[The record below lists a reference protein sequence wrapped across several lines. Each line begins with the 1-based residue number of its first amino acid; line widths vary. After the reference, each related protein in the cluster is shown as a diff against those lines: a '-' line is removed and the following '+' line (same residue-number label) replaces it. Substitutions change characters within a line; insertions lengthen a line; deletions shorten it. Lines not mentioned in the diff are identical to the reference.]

1 MRFAAFKTWLSRGI
15 YPRIFVPILLTI
27 LAVSLLRYLWLVQL
41 ERQQAEQRVA
51 LSLKYLE
58 HYLLP
63 QLAVASDSPDQMQ
76 HLLDREAAFNPGIQ
90 RLQWQTD
97 GFLVRVKNPVLA
109 TAVPAWFSDWVNLKP
124 VSQALMVSLGA
135 ARQGQLVLE
144 LDPRSEVARLWA
156 MAGTQLQIAALNIG
170 VILGLLTLL
179 LQANTRLLRR
189 LTQSTERFSAGEL
202 GTRMA
207 VAGTLEACAVA
218 KTFNGMATQVQSLVT
233 TLRSNQCQQNAQLHF
248 SRQLVDAFPL
258 PVFLR
263 SNQGDCLRVN
273 KAWEQL
279 FDTPASAVV
288 GSPMSSDFAALPN
301 ERTANERRAYPRID
315 NEILV
320 RVANAQL
327 REMAY
332 FNAPFTDVDGQVAGT
347 IGTLV
352 DITERKLA
360 QEALLAEKERA
371 EVTLSSIGDGVITTD
386 PHGAIETINEVAQ
399 FLTGFSQAQ
408 AQGRPLAE
416 VFKLQG
422 NATEPNALLQ
432 APEVDSAV
440 QAQQQ
445 VLLHRSGDRFAIEFT
460 AAPIRKPNGTI
471 VGTVLVFRDLTQTRE
486 LMHQISWQTRHDP
499 LTGLDNRA
507 ALAERLTH
515 GLFMARQD
523 NYLLAVCLLDLDH
536 FQQINDRYGAWTGD
550 RLLKEVAARLS
561 AAAAPPDAVARLGGD
576 EFALLIGGLP
586 DLAAIR
592 ARVQQVLAQLAQP
605 YAIDDSVILISASAG
620 VAIFPSDD
628 ANPDTLLRHADQAMW
643 QAKHTGRNCLH
654 VFDTRHDQEVQTLY
668 SRQARLGQAI
678 TAGELRLYYQPK
690 VHLRTGEVF
699 GMEALVRWQHPEQGL
714 LGPGQFLP
722 WIEDNDLCVDV
733 GEWVMREAL
742 AQMWRWSV
750 QGHHWTVSVN
760 IAARHFHRCDFV
772 SRLRAILQEYPMVLP
787 SQLELEIL
795 ESAALEDMQHM
806 RQVMQESQALGVRF
820 ALDDFG
826 TGYAS
831 LSYLKCL
838 PAETI
843 KIDQSFVQGVLDNQE
858 DITLVS
864 AIVALAQAF
873 ERDVLAEGVE
883 TIAQG
888 QRLLA
893 LGCERAQGF
902 GIARPMP
909 AQDVAAFALGYNNPF
924 CDPPGDALIH
934 SATLV

>member
-1 MRFAAFKTWLSRGI
+1 MRIADFKTWLSRGT
-15 YPRIFVPILLTI
+15 YPRIFVPILLII
-27 LAVSLLRYLWLVQL
+27 LVVSLLRYHWLVQG
-41 ERQQAEQRVA
+41 EREQAEQRVA
-51 LSLKYLE
+51 LNLQHLA

-63 QLAVASDSPDQMQ
+63 QLTLAGESPDQVRR
-76 HLLDREAAFNPGIQ
+76 LLDREAAFNPWIE
-90 RLQWQTD
+90 RLQWQSD
-97 GFLVRVKNPVLA
+97 SLLALAENPRRA
-109 TAVPAWFSDWVNLKP
+109 TNVPAWFDAWVDLKP
-124 VSQALMVSLGA
+124 SSQALVVPLISP
-135 ARQGQLVLE
+135 RQGVLVLQV
-144 LDPRSEVARLWA
+144 DAGVEVAKIWA
-156 MAGTQLQIAALNIG
+156 TVAQQLKVTAINI
-170 VILGLLTLL
+170 VLILGLLTLL
-179 LQANTRLLRR
+179 LRVNARMLRR
-189 LTQSTERFSAGEL
+189 LSEATQRFSAGEL

-207 VAGTLEACAVA
+207 EAGTLESRAVA
-218 KTFNGMATQVQSLVT
+218 KTFNGMAAQIQGLVT
-233 TLRSNQCQQNAQLHF
+233 SLRSNQRQQDEQLHF
-248 SRQLVDAFPL
+248 TRQLVDAFPL

-263 SNQGDCLRVN
+263 SNQGACLGVN

-288 GSPMSSDFAALPN
+288 GDPMSSDFVALPN
-301 ERTANERRAYPRID
+301 ERTANERRTYPRND

-320 RVANAQL
+320 RAANAQL

-332 FNAPFTDVDGQVAGT
+332 FKAPYTDIDGKVAGT

-386 PHGAIETINEVAQ
+386 PIGAIETINEVAQ

-408 AQGRPLAE
+408 AQGRLLAE

-422 NATEPNALLQ
+422 TATEPDALLQ

-445 VLLHRSGDRFAIEFT
+445 VLLHRSGERYAIEFT
-460 AAPIRKPNGTI
+460 AAPIRKPDGTV

-515 GLFMARQD
+515 GLFKARQD
-523 NYLLAVCLLDLDH
+523 KYPLAVCLLDLDH
-536 FQQINDRYGAWTGD
+536 FQQINDRYGSRIGD
-550 RLLKEVAARLS
+550 RLLKEVATRLS

-586 DLAAIR
+586 DVAAIR
-592 ARVQQVLAQLAQP
+592 ARVQQVLAQLAHP
-605 YAIDDSVILISASAG
+605 YAIDDSVILITASAG
-620 VAIFPSDD
+620 VAVFPFDD

-643 QAKHTGRNCLH
+643 QAKHTGRNCMH
-654 VFDTRHDQEVQTLY
+654 VFDAGHDQEVQTLY
-668 SRQARLGQAI
+668 TRQARLGQAI

-690 VHLRTGEVF
+690 VHLRTGKVF
-699 GMEALVRWQHPEQGL
+699 GMEALLRWQHPEQGL
-714 LGPGQFLP
+714 LGPGYFLP

-742 AQMWRWSV
+742 AQMWRWNV
-750 QGHHWTVSVN
+750 QGHHWAVSVN
-760 IAARHFHRCDFV
+760 IAARHFHRSDFV

-826 TGYAS
+826 TGYSS

-843 KIDQSFVQGVLDNQE
+843 KIDQSFVQGVLDDRE

-864 AIVALAQAF
+864 AIVALARAF
-873 ERDVLAEGVE
+873 DREVLAEGVE

-893 LGCERAQGF
+893 LGCEQAQGF

-909 AQDVAAFALGYNNPF
+909 AHDVAAFALGYKNVF
-924 CDPPGDALIH
+924 SVPPGGALTCPE
-934 SATLV
+934 ATG

>member
-1 MRFAAFKTWLSRGI
+1 
-15 YPRIFVPILLTI
+15 V
-27 LAVSLLRYLWLVQL
+27 LVL
-41 ERQQAEQRVA
+41 
-51 LSLKYLE
+51 
-58 HYLLP
+58 
-63 QLAVASDSPDQMQ
+63 
-76 HLLDREAAFNPGIQ
+76 
-90 RLQWQTD
+90 
-97 GFLVRVKNPVLA
+97 VKNPAHAAIAPEWFSRWINLTLPSKA
-109 TAVPAWFSDWVNLKP
+109 FAVP
-124 VSQALMVSLGA
+124 LGA
-135 ARQGQLVLE
+135 GRQGQLVV
-144 LDPRSEVARLWA
+144 DVDSSSEVANVWDIVGR
-156 MAGTQLQIAALNIG
+156 QFQISLLNIAL
-170 VILGLLTLL
+170 ILGLLTLL
-179 LQANTRLLRR
+179 LRANARMLSRL
-189 LTQSTERFSAGEL
+189 SKATERFSAGEL
-202 GTRMA
+202 GTRMTET
-207 VAGTLEACAVA
+207 GTLEARAVA
-218 KTFNGMATQVQSLVT
+218 KTFNSMAAQVQSLVVS
-233 TLRSNQCQQNAQLHF
+233 LRSNQRQQDEQLHLT
-248 SRQLVDAFPL
+248 RQLVDAFPL

-263 SNQGDCLRVN
+263 STQGECLGVN

-279 FDTPASAVV
+279 FDTSAADVV
-288 GSPMSSDFAALPN
+288 GDPMSSDFVALPS
-301 ERTANERRAYPRID
+301 ERAAGERRTYPRHD

-320 RVANAQL
+320 RAAHAQL

-332 FNAPFTDVDGQVAGT
+332 FKAPFTDIDGKVTGT

-386 PHGAIETINEVAQ
+386 PFGAIETINEVAQ
-399 FLTGFSQAQ
+399 FLTGYSQAQ

-416 VFKLQG
+416 VFQLQG
-422 NATEPNALLQ
+422 SATEPVALLQ
-432 APEVDSAV
+432 APEVDAAV

-445 VLLHRSGDRFAIEFT
+445 VLVHRSGERYAIEFT
-460 AAPIRKPNGTI
+460 AAPIRKPNGTE

-499 LTGLDNRA
+499 LTGLDNRV

-515 GLFMARQD
+515 SLFTARKEQ
-523 NYLLAVCLLDLDH
+523 YLLAVCLLDLDH
-536 FQQINDRYGAWTGD
+536 FQQINDRHGSWTGD
-550 RLLKEVAARLS
+550 RLLKEVATRLS

-592 ARVQQVLAQLAQP
+592 TRVQQVLAQLAEP
-605 YAIDDSVILISASAG
+605 YAIDDSVILITASAG

-654 VFDTRHDQEVQTLY
+654 VFDADRDQEVQTLY
-668 SRQARLGQAI
+668 IRQARLRQAI
-678 TAGELRLYYQPK
+678 AAGELRLYYQPK
-690 VHLRTGEVF
+690 VHLRTGVVF
-699 GMEALVRWQHPEQGL
+699 GMEALLRWQHPEQGL
-714 LGPGQFLP
+714 LGPGHFLP

-742 AQMWRWSV
+742 AQMRRWSA
-750 QGHHWTVSVN
+750 QGHQWAVSVN
-760 IAARHFHRCDFV
+760 IAARHFHRSDFV
-772 SRLRAILQEYPMVLP
+772 SRLRGILQEFPMVLP

-826 TGYAS
+826 TGYSS
-831 LSYLKCL
+831 LSYLKRL

-843 KIDQSFVQGVLDNQE
+843 KIDQSFVQGVLDDRE

-864 AIVALAQAF
+864 AIVALSQAF

-893 LGCERAQGF
+893 LGCELAQGF

-909 AQDVAAFALGYNNPF
+909 AQDVAAFVLGYQNIF
-924 CDPPGDALIH
+924 DDAADDALLA
-934 SATLV
+934 SGPAA

>member
-1 MRFAAFKTWLSRGI
+1 ML
-15 YPRIFVPILLTI
+15 V
-27 LAVSLLRYLWLVQL
+27 VSLMRYHLLL
-41 ERQQAEQRVA
+41 KSERIEAQQRIG
-51 LSLKYLE
+51 LSLAHLE
-58 HYLLP
+58 HYLVP
-63 QLAVASDSPDQMQ
+63 QLATAGNFPDQVQ
-76 HLLDREAAFNPGIQ
+76 LALDREGRFNPWIE

-97 GFLVRVKNPVLA
+97 SFLVLVTG
-109 TAVPAWFSDWVNLKP
+109 TAPSAPAPLWFSNWLDLQRQSKTLTV
-124 VSQALMVSLGA
+124 LMGA
-135 ARQGQLVLE
+135 GHQGRLVV
-144 LDPRSEVARLWA
+144 DVDASSEVARIWDTV
-156 MAGTQLQIAALNIG
+156 GKQLKISVLNIAM
-170 VILGLLTLL
+170 ILGLLTLL
-179 LQANTRLLRR
+179 LRANARMLGRLSQAAD
-189 LTQSTERFSAGEL
+189 RFKGGEL
-202 GTRMA
+202 NTRMA
-207 VAGTLEACAVA
+207 ETGTLEARALA
-218 KTFNGMATQVQSLVT
+218 QTFNSMAAQVQSLVT
-233 TLRSNQCQQNAQLHF
+233 SLQSHQRQQEEQLHF
-248 SRQLVDAFPL
+248 TRQLVNAFPL

-263 SNQGDCLRVN
+263 STQGECLGVN

-279 FDTPASAVV
+279 FNTSASDVV
-288 GSPMSSDFAALPN
+288 GDPMSSDFVALHS
-301 ERTANERRAYPRID
+301 ERASGERRTYPRQD

-320 RVANAQL
+320 RAAHAQL

-332 FNAPFTDVDGQVAGT
+332 FKASFTDIDGKVAGT

-360 QEALLAEKERA
+360 QEALVTEKERA

-386 PHGAIETINEVAQ
+386 PFGAIETINEVAQ
-399 FLTGFSQAQ
+399 FLTGYSQAQ
-408 AQGRPLAE
+408 AQGRPLSE

-422 NATEPNALLQ
+422 ATAEPDALLQ

-440 QAQQQ
+440 QTQQQ
-445 VLLHRSGDRFAIEFT
+445 VLVHRSGERYAIEFT
-460 AAPIRKPNGTI
+460 AAPIRKPNGAS

-486 LMHQISWQTRHDP
+486 LMHQISWQARHDP
-499 LTGLDNRA
+499 LTGLDNRV

-515 GLFMARQD
+515 GLFMARRD
-523 NYLLAVCLLDLDH
+523 NYPLAVCLLDLDH
-536 FQQINDRYGAWTGD
+536 FQQINDRYGSWMGD

-561 AAAAPPDAVARLGGD
+561 AIAAPPDAVARLGGD

-605 YAIDDSVILISASAG
+605 YAIDDSVILITASAG

-628 ANPDTLLRHADQAMW
+628 ASPDTLLRHADQAMW

-654 VFDTRHDQEVQTLY
+654 VFDAGRDLEVQTLY
-668 SRQARLGQAI
+668 TRQARLGQAI
-678 TAGELRLYYQPK
+678 TSGELRLYYQPK
-690 VHLRTGEVF
+690 VHLRTGQVV
-699 GMEALVRWQHPEQGL
+699 GMEALLRWQHPEQGL
-714 LGPGQFLP
+714 LGPNHFLP
-722 WIEDNDLCVDV
+722 WIKDNELCVDV
-733 GEWVMREAL
+733 GEWVIREAL
-742 AQMWRWSV
+742 TQMRRWSA
-750 QGHHWTVSVN
+750 QGHHWAISVN
-760 IAARHFHRCDFV
+760 IASRHFHRSDFV
-772 SRLRAILQEYPMVLP
+772 SRLRGILQEYPMVLP

-795 ESAALEDMQHM
+795 ESAALDDMQHM

-826 TGYAS
+826 TGYSS
-831 LSYLKCL
+831 LSYLKRL

-843 KIDQSFVQGVLDNQE
+843 KIDQSFVQGVLDDQE

-893 LGCERAQGF
+893 LGCELAQGY

-909 AQDVAAFALGYNNPF
+909 AQDVAAFARGYKNIFTELLCDAHRSSVVSPLGADVVENA
-924 CDPPGDALIH
+924 GL
-934 SATLV
+934 

>member
-1 MRFAAFKTWLSRGI
+1 MRIADFKTWLSRGT
-15 YPRIFVPILLTI
+15 YPRLFVPILLII
-27 LAVSLLRYLWLVQL
+27 LAVTLVRYHLLMQS
-41 ERQQAEQRVA
+41 ERQEAQQRLA
-51 LSLKYLE
+51 LSLQHLE

-63 QLAVASDSPDQMQ
+63 QLAVAGDFPDQVQ
-76 HLLDREAAFNPGIQ
+76 RLLDHEAAFNPWIE

-97 GFLVRVKNPVLA
+97 GFLVLVKHPVRA
-109 TAVPAWFSDWVNLKP
+109 SAVPAWFSAWVDMEPFSQTLV
-124 VSQALMVSLGA
+124 VSMGA
-135 ARQGQLVLE
+135 AREGQLVLDGNAGPE
-144 LDPRSEVARLWA
+144 LVKIWA
-156 MAGTQLQIAALNIG
+156 TVGKQLQITALNI
-170 VILGLLTLL
+170 VMILGLLTLL
-179 LQANTRLLRR
+179 LRANARMLNRL
-189 LTQSTERFSAGEL
+189 SKATERFRAGEL

-207 VAGTLEACAVA
+207 EAGTLESRAVA
-218 KTFNGMATQVQSLVT
+218 KTFNGMAAQVQGLVT
-233 TLRSNQCQQNAQLHF
+233 SLQSNQRQQEEQLHF
-248 SRQLVDAFPL
+248 TRQLVDAFPL

-263 SNQGDCLRVN
+263 SNEGECLGVN

-279 FDTPASAVV
+279 FDTTASDVL
-288 GSPMSSDFAALPN
+288 GDPMSSDFVALPT
-301 ERTANERRAYPRID
+301 ERPAGERRVYPRND

-320 RVANAQL
+320 RAAHAQL

-332 FNAPFTDVDGQVAGT
+332 FKAPFTDMDGKVAGT

-386 PHGAIETINEVAQ
+386 PVGAIETINEVAQ

-408 AQGRPLAE
+408 AHGRPLAE

-422 NATEPNALLQ
+422 TATEPGVLMQ

-445 VLLHRSGDRFAIEFT
+445 VLLHRSGERYAIEFT
-460 AAPIRKPNGTI
+460 AAPIRKPNGTV

-499 LTGLDNRA
+499 LTGLDNRV

-523 NYLLAVCLLDLDH
+523 NYPLAVCLLDLDH
-536 FQQINDRYGAWTGD
+536 FQHINDRHGSWTGD
-550 RLLKEVAARLS
+550 RLLKEVATRLS

-592 ARVQQVLAQLAQP
+592 ARVQQVLNQLAQP
-605 YAIDDSVILISASAG
+605 YAIDDSVIMITASAG

-654 VFDTRHDQEVQTLY
+654 VFDAGRDQEVQTLFT
-668 SRQARLGQAI
+668 RQARLGQAI

-690 VHLRTGEVF
+690 VHLRTGQVF
-699 GMEALVRWQHPEQGL
+699 GMEALLRWQHPEQGL
-714 LGPGQFLP
+714 LGPGHFLP
-722 WIEDNDLCVDV
+722 WIEDNDLSVDV

-742 AQMWRWSV
+742 AQMRRWSA
-750 QGHHWTVSVN
+750 QGHHWAVSVN
-760 IAARHFHRCDFV
+760 IAARHFHRSDFV
-772 SRLRAILQEYPMVLP
+772 SRLRGILQEFPMVLP

-806 RQVMQESQALGVRF
+806 RQVMQEAQLLGVRF

-826 TGYAS
+826 TGYSS
-831 LSYLKCL
+831 LSYLKRL

-843 KIDQSFVQGVLDNQE
+843 KIDQSFVQGVLDDQE

-864 AIVALAQAF
+864 AIVALAHAF

-893 LGCERAQGF
+893 LGCELAQGF

-909 AQDVAAFALGYNNPF
+909 AQEVAAFALGYTNIF
-924 CDPPGDALIH
+924 CEPSGDALSQ
-934 SATLV
+934 SAKSV